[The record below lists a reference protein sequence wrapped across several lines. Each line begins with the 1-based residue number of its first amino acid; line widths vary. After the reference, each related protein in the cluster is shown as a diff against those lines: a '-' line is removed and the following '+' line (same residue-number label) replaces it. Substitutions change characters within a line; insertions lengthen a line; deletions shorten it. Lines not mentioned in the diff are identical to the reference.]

1 MDEVLRT
8 KNLNT
13 VVELVKATQRETKSD
28 VDRAYVT
35 GISMGEYATWDL
47 ISRNNENLFAVAMP
61 ICGVSDPG
69 KVENMKNLPI
79 QIYHGSLDTGINCI
93 S

>member
-8 KNLNT
+8 KNLNA

-35 GISMGEYATWDL
+35 GISMGEYAT
-47 ISRNNENLFAVAMP
+47 
-61 ICGVSDPG
+61 
-69 KVENMKNLPI
+69 
-79 QIYHGSLDTGINCI
+79 
-93 S
+93 

>member
-1 MDEVLRT
+1 MKTYL
-8 KNLNT
+8 
-13 VVELVKATQRETKSD
+13 Q
-28 VDRAYVT
+28 
-35 GISMGEYATWDL
+35 WQCQ
-47 ISRNNENLFAVAMP
+47 F
-61 ICGVSDPG
+61 CGVSDPG